1 MAVSS
6 DCSLYMI
13 SFPNEKKK
21 NLNIKRHNGVFTETE
36 ALPDHSQVVILVC
49 HMLITADLH
58 MTVRF
63 PDKHR

>member
-6 DCSLYMI
+6 NCSLYMI
-13 SFPNEKKK
+13 FFLNEKK
-21 NLNIKRHNGVFTETE
+21 NLHIKRHSGVFTETE